1 MSGQLFKFKFAE
13 DSASI
18 QDIINNETISEIE
31 VFIIRDGCEKK
42 VAKYQRSVDSS
53 ETRREGI
60 DEVLREVDSE
70 FCGLSFFERDNF
82 RVLVTGV
89 EKLYLRHWTYYGRRR

>member
-1 MSGQLFKFKFAE
+1 MSGQLYRFTFTD

-18 QDIINNETISEIE
+18 QDIIYNATISEIE
-31 VFIIRDGCEKK
+31 VFIVREGCEKK
-42 VAKYQRSVDSS
+42 VAKYHRAVDSL

-60 DEVLREVDSE
+60 YDLLREVDCE
-70 FCGLSFFERDNF
+70 FRALDFFERDNF

-89 EKLYLRHWTYYGRRR
+89 EKLSIFN

>member
-1 MSGQLFKFKFAE
+1 MSGQLYKFKFLD

-31 VFIIRDGCEKK
+31 VFIVRAGCEKK
-42 VAKYQRSVDSS
+42 VAKYTYLVDSL

-60 DEVLREVDSE
+60 YDLLRDVDCE
-70 FCGLSFFERDNF
+70 FRKLSFFERDDF
-82 RVLVTGV
+82 RVHITGV
-89 EKLYLRHWTYYGRRR
+89 EKLCLPQRF

>member
-1 MSGQLFKFKFAE
+1 MSGQLYKFKFLD

-18 QDIINNETISEIE
+18 RDIINNETISEIE
-31 VFIIRDGCEKK
+31 VFIVREGCEKK
-42 VAKYQRSVDSS
+42 VAKYHQSLDSL

-60 DEVLREVDSE
+60 FEILREVDSE
-70 FCGLSFFERDNF
+70 FRRLSFERDNF

-89 EKLYLRHWTYYGRRR
+89 TKLCLLRLTCYGR

>member
-1 MSGQLFKFKFAE
+1 MSGQLFKFKFAD
-13 DSASI
+13 DSATI

-42 VAKYQRSVDSS
+42 VAKYDRSVDSL

-60 DEVLREVDSE
+60 YEVLREVDSE
-70 FCGLSFFERDNF
+70 FRRLDFFERDNF

-89 EKLYLRHWTYYGRRR
+89 EKLCLRR

>member
-1 MSGQLFKFKFAE
+1 MSGQLFKFKFAD
-13 DSASI
+13 DSATI

-42 VAKYQRSVDSS
+42 VAKYDRSVDSL

-60 DEVLREVDSE
+60 YEVLREVDSE
-70 FCGLSFFERDNF
+70 FRRLDFFERDNF

-89 EKLYLRHWTYYGRRR
+89 EKLCLRH

>member
-1 MSGQLFKFKFAE
+1 MSGQLYRFTFAD

-18 QDIINNETISEIE
+18 QDIIYNTSISAIE
-31 VFIIRDGCEKK
+31 VFIIRAGCEKK
-42 VAKYQRSVDSS
+42 VAKYDRTVDSL

-60 DEVLREVDSE
+60 YDLLREVDCE
-70 FCGLSFFERDNF
+70 FRALDFFERDNF

-89 EKLYLRHWTYYGRRR
+89 EKPSIFN

>member
-1 MSGQLFKFKFAE
+1 MSGQLFKLKFAE
-13 DSASI
+13 DFAII
-18 QDIINNETISEIE
+18 QDIINNESISEIK

-42 VAKYQRSVDSS
+42 VAKYDRSVDSL

-60 DEVLREVDSE
+60 YEVLREVDSE
-70 FCGLSFFERDNF
+70 FRRLDFFERDNF

-89 EKLYLRHWTYYGRRR
+89 EKLYLRH